1 MTKKLMAV
9 LAVTLIMA
17 FPALGFAASMAGEN
31 TVNSAAIVDG
41 AVATADLAN
50 LAVTTAKIA
59 NSAVTATQIAN
70 GAVTP
75 AKLISCPTGQYLQFS
90 GTGWACSVGTPGAT
104 GPQGIQGIQGPVG
117 ATGAQ
122 GPIGLTGP
130 AGPQGLQGIKGDKGD
145 KGDTGATGAQG
156 LQGVAGIDGAVGPQG
171 PVGLTAKY
179 GNVIVVAKS
188 GGDFTDPIAAM
199 DSIPDASDTNPYVI
213 KIMPGVYDLGSA
225 TLSLKSFV
233 AVEGSG
239 ESVTKIKGTGPS
251 GVVSAAYAS
260 GTELRNIYIEGESI
274 AVNKNDD
281 GGGSVKLSHV
291 TLNATNGHSYAGWG
305 NNTNGNGGLV
315 IMSHVTLIASGTSA
329 AGFYGGLHDYII
341 NDTTISVNGTQNAY
355 GMMTAP
361 MTKLEVN
368 NTTVTVTGGSSQ
380 YQPVGISI
388 ENNMGQI
395 VPTVSIKGTT
405 VKTSFGPSN
414 TPGISI
420 WLLHL
425 EYGGLIGI
433 ANTQLIGRTENLL
446 GLAEIKCIGT
456 YDANFAPVICP

>member
-1 MTKKLMAV
+1 MAV
-9 LAVTLIMA
+9 LAAAMITAL
-17 FPALGFAASMAGEN
+17 PALGTAASMAGAN

-59 NSAVTATQIAN
+59 NSAVTSTQIAN

-75 AKLISCPTGQYLQFS
+75 AKLISCPSGQYLHFS
-90 GTGWACSVGTPGAT
+90 GTGWACSVGTPGPV
-104 GPQGIQGIQGPVG
+104 GPQGPVG
-117 ATGAQ
+117 ATGA
-122 GPIGLTGP
+122 
-130 AGPQGLQGIKGDKGD
+130 AGA
-145 KGDTGATGAQG
+145 TGATGATGAIGPQG
-156 LQGVAGIDGAVGPQG
+156 PKGDAGATGAPGQQGVQGVAGVDGAAGPQG
-171 PVGLTAKY
+171 PKGDTGPQGLAARY
-179 GNVIVVAKS
+179 ANVVIVAKS

-199 DSIPDASDTNPYVI
+199 DSITDASDANPYLI

-225 TLSLKSFV
+225 TMSLKSFV

-260 GTELRNIYIEGESI
+260 GSELRNIYIEGESI

-305 NNTNGNGGLV
+305 NNTIGNGGLV
-315 IMSHVTLIASGTSA
+315 IMSHVTLIASGTSP

-341 NDTTISVNGTQNAY
+341 NDSTISVNGTQHAY
-355 GMMTAP
+355 GLQAAP

-388 ENNMGQI
+388 ENNMGPI
-395 VPTVSIKGTT
+395 IPTVSIKGST

-414 TPGISI
+414 TPGVSI

-425 EYGGLIGI
+425 DYGGLIGI
-433 ANTQLIGRTENLL
+433 ANTQLIGRTENLV
-446 GLAEIKCIGT
+446 GIAEIKCIGT
-456 YDANFAPVICP
+456 YDANFAPVTCP